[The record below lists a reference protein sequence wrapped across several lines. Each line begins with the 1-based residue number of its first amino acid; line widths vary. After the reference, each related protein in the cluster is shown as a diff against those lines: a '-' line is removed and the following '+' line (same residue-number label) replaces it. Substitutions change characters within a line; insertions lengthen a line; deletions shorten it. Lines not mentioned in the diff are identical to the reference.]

1 MPLQVPAKVK
11 CHAYAT
17 LLSYTLRHP
26 MLSHTVLGQA
36 AVRRKQLL
44 GSSGSSMPSAGSS
57 LEGLNSSAGAARA
70 FASFVGLPA
79 PPRMAPHRAL
89 AMGLPKAAG
98 LVMTRFYPRKCLP
111 VERRPSVLQSLP
123 VDGPRDRYSYLT
135 AAAKH
140 AGVLAMQFHE
150 VKLSKRARS
159 YQKNSRRLERKS
171 LRLQLQASDDGSR
184 LFTEP
189 GSLASS

>member
-1 MPLQVPAKVK
+1 
-11 CHAYAT
+11 
-17 LLSYTLRHP
+17 
-26 MLSHTVLGQA
+26 MLGS
-36 AVRRKQLL
+36 
-44 GSSGSSMPSAGSS
+44 SSGSSMPSAGSS
-57 LEGLNSSAGAARA
+57 WEGLNSSAGAARA

-159 YQKNSRRLERKS
+159 HQKNSRRLERKAQ
-171 LRLQLQASDDGSR
+171 RLQSQGSDDDAR
-184 LFTEP
+184 ILTEP
-189 GSLASS
+189 GSAGLSSSLVEASKDVKASHRQPLFDQPMKE